1 MQALNRISGFV
12 LIVCATVAAAT
23 ASAEPSNTNLRKAI
37 ADLRAGS
44 NELRREDA
52 AFRKSR
58 KEKKLSRGE
67 LGDYAAFVAGLR
79 LRVLKQCEMVRA
91 LGGEDALKKFDCV
104 TLTRNQTGARLRTGN
119 PTSTIGA
126 DILTDEEKKKSLDAR
141 LNALEAEI
149 DENLLKRQQ
158 EIRQSATNRG
168 AKPSGG
174 AGGSAKGSGSAADK
188 TGGEPTDS
196 QGKSTTTT
204 VGDPQ
209 AGGEERAAQPGWG
222 APSVSRSAPKRNQGR
237 TPKRERATADG
248 SDDDVIARQL
258 REAAERETDP
268 ILKEKLW
275 DEYKKYKAS
284 RK

>member
-1 MQALNRISGFV
+1 M
-12 LIVCATVAAAT
+12 IVCATAAAAS
-23 ASAEPSNTNLRKAI
+23 ASAEPSNTDLRKAI

-44 NELRREDA
+44 IELRHEDA

-58 KEKKLSRGE
+58 AEKKLSRGE
-67 LGDYAAFVAGLR
+67 LDDYAAFVAGLR
-79 LRVLKQCEMVRA
+79 LRMLKQCEMVRA
-91 LGGEDALKKFDCV
+91 LGGEDALKKFECV
-104 TLTRNQTGARLRTGN
+104 TLARNQTGARLQTGR
-119 PTSTIGA
+119 PAPTIGA
-126 DILTDEEKKKSLDAR
+126 DIPTEEEKKKSLDAR

-149 DENLLKRQQ
+149 DESLLKRQQ

-168 AKPSGG
+168 ANPSGG
-174 AGGSAKGSGSAADK
+174 AGGGAKGSGGAADR

-196 QGKSTTTT
+196 QGKSATAAA
-204 VGDPQ
+204 GDPQ
-209 AGGEERAAQPGWG
+209 AGGQERAAQQGWG
-222 APSVSRSAPKRNQGR
+222 APSVSRPSSKRQGR

>member
-12 LIVCATVAAAT
+12 LIVCATAAAAI
-23 ASAEPSNTNLRKAI
+23 ASAEPSNTDLRKAI

-44 NELRREDA
+44 IELRHEDA

-58 KEKKLSRGE
+58 AEKNLSRGE
-67 LGDYAAFVAGLR
+67 LDDYAAFVAGLR

-91 LGGEDALKKFDCV
+91 LGGEDALKKFECV
-104 TLTRNQTGARLRTGN
+104 TLARNQTGARIQTGR
-119 PTSTIGA
+119 PAPTIGA
-126 DILTDEEKKKSLDAR
+126 DIPTEEEKKKSLDAR

-149 DENLLKRQQ
+149 DESLLKRQQ

-168 AKPSGG
+168 AKSSGG
-174 AGGSAKGSGSAADK
+174 TGGGAKGSSGAADG

-196 QGKSTTTT
+196 QGKSATTAA
-204 VGDPQ
+204 GDPQ
-209 AGGEERAAQPGWG
+209 AGGKERAAQQGWG
-222 APSVSRSAPKRNQGR
+222 APSVSRSTPKRQGR
-237 TPKRERATADG
+237 TPKRERTTADG

-275 DEYKKYKAS
+275 DEYEKYKAS